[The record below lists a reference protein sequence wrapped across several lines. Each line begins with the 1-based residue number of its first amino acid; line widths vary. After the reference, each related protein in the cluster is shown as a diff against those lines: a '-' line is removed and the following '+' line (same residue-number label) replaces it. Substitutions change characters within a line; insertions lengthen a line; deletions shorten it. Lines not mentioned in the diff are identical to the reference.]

1 MIAGGM
7 GRGTKAAIE
16 AVVPSFLIIRQVTV
30 NVAMEQEQ

>member
-16 AVVPSFLIIRQVTV
+16 VAVPSFLIIRQVTV
-30 NVAMEQEQ
+30 NVAMEQKQ